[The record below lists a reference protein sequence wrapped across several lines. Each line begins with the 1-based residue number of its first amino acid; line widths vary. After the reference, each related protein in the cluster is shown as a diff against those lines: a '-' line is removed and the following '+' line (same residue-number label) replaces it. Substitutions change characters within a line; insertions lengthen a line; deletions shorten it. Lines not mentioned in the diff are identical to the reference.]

1 MKQLL
6 TGDEAIARG
15 AWEAGVKHAS
25 AYPGTPSTEILENMA
40 EYEEVY
46 AEWSPNEKVAM
57 ESAIGA
63 SMAGVRSMVSMKHVG
78 VNVAADPLM
87 TFAYMGVNGGA
98 VIITADEPGMF
109 SSQNEQDNRN
119 YAKMGKIPMLEPA
132 DSQECLDMMKAA
144 FELSEKHNVIF
155 MIRMVTRVCHG
166 KSLVEVG
173 DRVEPE
179 IKEWAPDPLK
189 YVALPAHA
197 KILRV
202 KIEERQSELLEASEN
217 SPFNYIE
224 WGKNFDTKE
233 KTVEEKKIGVIA
245 SGPSYWY
252 AKEVFGDLYGD
263 KVSYLKL
270 GFTNPMPKKMI
281 GEFLEHLDLVYIVE
295 EDDPFIQEEVE
306 RIAGGINSNVEI
318 HGKDVFPPY
327 GEMTPDVLRKSL
339 TGDTLPQVEYQR
351 DMIIRRPPSLC
362 AGCPHRGLFYRLG
375 KRKDIMISGDIGCYT
390 LAAGA
395 PYNSM
400 NSCVC
405 MGASISVGH
414 GAQKVF
420 NRAGINRKV
429 VTVLGD
435 STFFHTGINSLMNT
449 VYNGSNT
456 INVILD
462 NRITGMTGHQQN
474 PGTGFTVKG
483 DPTNMIDIEALVR
496 AIGVKHVKVI
506 DPNDLKAV
514 DDAFDEFMNLEEPSV
529 IITRWPCVLKK
540 FSEADLAEFTDLFQ
554 TKDVVNES
562 VCIGC
567 KACQRTGCPALI
579 FDEES
584 KKVHIKEAD
593 CVGCD
598 VCAQVCPV
606 SAITKADGSAPKFD
620 KYK

>member
-25 AYPGTPSTEILENMA
+25 AYPGTPSTEILECMS
-40 EYEEVY
+40 EYDEVY
-46 AEWSPNEKVAM
+46 AEWAPNEKVAM

-63 SMAGVRSMVSMKHVG
+63 SMAGVRSMASMKHVG

-144 FELSEKHNVIF
+144 FDLSEEQNVIF
-155 MIRMVTRVCHG
+155 MIRLVTRVCHS
-166 KSLVEVG
+166 KSFVETG
-173 DRVEPE
+173 DRVEPAV
-179 IKEWAPDPLK
+179 KEWAPDPLK

-197 KILRV
+197 RMLRV
-202 KIEERQSELLEASEN
+202 GIEDRQKRLREASEN
-217 SPFNYIE
+217 SPFNYVE
-224 WGKNFDTKE
+224 WGKE
-233 KTVEEKKIGVIA
+233 GAGEKIGVIA

-252 AKEVFGDLYGD
+252 AKEVFSDLLGEG
-263 KVSYLKL
+263 VSYLKL
-270 GFTNPMPKKMI
+270 GFTNPLPKDMMKDFAGKM
-281 GEFLEHLDLVYIVE
+281 DKVYIVE
-295 EDDPFIQEEVE
+295 EDDPYIQEEVE
-306 RIAGGINSNVEI
+306 RLGLTGVEI
-318 HGKDVFPPY
+318 HGKDVFPSY
-327 GEMTPDVLRKSL
+327 GEMTHDVLRNSL
-339 TGDTLPQVEYQR
+339 TGKPLPLVDY
-351 DMIIRRPPSLC
+351 DKSMIIRRPPSLC

-395 PYNSM
+395 PYNAM

-420 NRAGINRKV
+420 NREGINRKV

-483 DPTNMIDIEALVR
+483 EPTNMVDIETLVK
-496 AIGVKHVKVI
+496 AIGIKHVKVI
-506 DPNDLKAV
+506 DPNDLSAV
-514 DDAFDEFMNLEEPSV
+514 DKAFDEFMDLEEPSV

-540 FSEADLAEFTDLFQ
+540 FSDADLKEFPGLFQ
-554 TKDVVNES
+554 SKDVVNEET
-562 VCIGC
+562 CIGC
-567 KACQRTGCPALI
+567 KKCQKTGCPALI
-579 FDEES
+579 FDEEK
-584 KKVHIKEAD
+584 KKVFIKETD

-606 SAITKADGSAPKFD
+606 SAIQKSDGSQPKFG
-620 KYK
+620 KYE